1 MPYISQTTFLTGN
14 LYVRIAETVDRDGYE
29 TGFRLEVTDAND
41 NETVETFPTMSQ
53 ALARAAVLV
62 ACDERNI
69 VPV

>member
-1 MPYISQTTFLTGN
+1 MPYISRTTFSTGN
-14 LYVRIAETVDRDGYE
+14 LYVAITETVDRDGNE
-29 TGFRLEVTDAND
+29 TGYRLEVTYDFD
-41 NETVETFPTMSQ
+41 TETVETFPTMSQ